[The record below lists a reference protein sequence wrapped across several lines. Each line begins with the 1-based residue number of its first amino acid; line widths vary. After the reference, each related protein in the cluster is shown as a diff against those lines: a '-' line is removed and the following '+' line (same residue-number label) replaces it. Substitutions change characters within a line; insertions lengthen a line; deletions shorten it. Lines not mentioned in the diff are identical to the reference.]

1 MLIDSSAIVEILARR
16 PLSNHLLARLDAA
29 SPPYF
34 VTSLGLFDAM
44 ADLARAKV
52 GMATPDAMRQARD
65 AVAEFVVAVGA
76 KEIPISADLGR
87 RAMEIGIE
95 GGGGV
100 SRCFALACAS
110 AYRTILLTADVT
122 EAARQP

>member
-1 MLIDSSAIVEILARR
+1 M
-16 PLSNHLLARLDAA
+16 
-29 SPPYF
+29 
-34 VTSLGLFDAM
+34 TSLGLFDAM

-52 GMATPDAMRQARD
+52 GRATPDAMRQARE

-95 GGGGV
+95 GGGGA

-110 AYRTILLTADVT
+110 AYRTILLTADVRKLHGSH
-122 EAARQP
+122 EVDAVRSGLPRVAPPLRRAG